1 MVKSLGGF
9 GNRLIATKTRKPKK
23 APPPECALS
32 PPRMERKSR
41 GAIRVAHPASKE
53 HCMPSLSI
61 SSGAFK
67 PEATILFPGLFFVR
81 VERELDGDGWL
92 VLAGDHG
99 WLWGDL
105 TTAVS
110 DARKLAGG
118 AA

>member
-1 MVKSLGGF
+1 MRAFSTPNG
-9 GNRLIATKTRKPKK
+9 TKKPGRDSRR
-23 APPPECALS
+23 APGIQGTLHALS
-32 PPRMERKSR
+32 IDFIGRM
-41 GAIRVAHPASKE
+41 
-53 HCMPSLSI
+53 
-61 SSGAFK
+61 
-67 PEATILFPGLFFVR
+67 
-81 VERELDGDGWL
+81 L